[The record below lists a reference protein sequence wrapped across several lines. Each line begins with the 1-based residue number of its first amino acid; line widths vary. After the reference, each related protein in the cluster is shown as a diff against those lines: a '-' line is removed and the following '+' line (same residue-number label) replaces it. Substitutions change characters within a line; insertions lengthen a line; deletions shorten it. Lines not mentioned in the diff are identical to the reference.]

1 MSQLVSE
8 KAKLIRGDPPPPKI
22 AQKED
27 GSPLIKRWLILDSVT
42 ERLALCQQVLLR
54 YH

>member
-8 KAKLIRGDPPPPKI
+8 KAKLIRGDPPPKI
-22 AQKED
+22 AQKEE
-27 GSPLIKRWLILDSVT
+27 GSPFKKRWLILDSVT